1 MGVASVSEAY
11 FVFGIGLLLALNSG
25 YINGLCLSGLLTEEG
40 SDKVNVSAV
49 TRAYTESGLNLVSG
63 LYDEFGFAFSIILSF
78 VAGACVSG
86 LLNPEATPHKL
97 VPSYGP
103 TFLIGSICLIAA
115 SFAADMKPSGHSH
128 YFLAAAAN
136 GLQNGISSIYT
147 ANLIRTSHHTGTSTD
162 IGIII
167 GQILR
172 GNWKNYWK
180 LKVLIGLASS
190 FWVGGLISFYSA
202 TAFLHDSLW
211 FSTALFMVI
220 GISHLTFVVLTEKV
234 SYFQAAY
241 GTWKWEVILSKVAS
255 TMNETSN
262 DSYGKSRTLTEDQID
277 FVFDEMDASGSGTIN
292 ADELKSALEKMGKRL
307 TRKNVLAMMAVVDLE
322 DDGGINRQVFRT
334 LVNVAALRSSQRQE
348 REHSSLL
355 RSISL
360 LSFGEDTSL
369 SLKPLSRSASATFGK
384 PLFVGKNGLIDRRPS
399 DPTLSSR
406 PLFRSISATFGVNL
420 FVVGT
425 KSNQSLDQIDWM
437 PEHLHSTNN
446 NNRTTPNNAK
456 EEKKKEDTTATCV
469 SSFIFNHDEED
480 PVKLH
485 SLSEDD
491 DDGSYATQPPRLT
504 YQEYHPPSGN
514 GDTAHAIIV
523 TDVKYPYAI
532 VDIKELSGTIQQS
545 VSNLIQG
552 PNKNLGELPHATIDH
567 DVQGASVH
575 CRKEDMM
582 IHNLMNRGRLFDTR
596 KVEQAGEEPFYVW
609 TLTNIGQL
617 GADNNMTGVEDS
629 KFDEQDVLSF

>member
-11 FVFGIGLLLALNSG
+11 FVFAIGLLLALNSG
-25 YINGLCLSGLLTEEG
+25 YINGLFLSGLLAEEG

-63 LYDEFGFAFSIILSF
+63 LYNEFGFAFKIILSF

-115 SFAADMKPSGHSH
+115 LFAADIKPSGHAQ
-128 YFLAAAAN
+128 YYLAAAAN
-136 GLQNGISSIYT
+136 GLQNGISSIYS

-190 FWVGGLISFYSA
+190 FWFGGLISFYSA

-220 GISHLTFVVLTEKV
+220 GMSHLTFVVLTEKV

-241 GTWKWEVILSKVAS
+241 GTWKWEVVLLKVAS
-255 TMNETSN
+255 TINETSDESN
-262 DSYGKSRTLTEDQID
+262 AISTLTEDQID
-277 FVFDEMDASGSGTIN
+277 FVFDEIDAGGSGTIN

-307 TRKNVLAMMAVVDLE
+307 TRKNVLAMMAVVDLD

-334 LVNVAALRSSQRQE
+334 LVSVAALRSSQRQQ
-348 REHSSLL
+348 RGQSSLL
-355 RSISL
+355 RSISS

-369 SLKPLSRSASATFGK
+369 STNPLSRSASATFGM
-384 PLFVGKNGLIDRRPS
+384 PLFVGNYGLIKRRPS
-399 DPTLSSR
+399 DPTLSSTR
-406 PLFRSISATFGVNL
+406 PVFRSISATCGMPL
-420 FVVGT
+420 FLVGT
-425 KSNQSLDQIDWM
+425 KSIQSLDQLDWM
-437 PEHLHSTNN
+437 PEHLPSTTND
-446 NNRTTPNNAK
+446 NNRTTSSNAK
-456 EEKKKEDTTATCV
+456 EEKKEDTLLLVCRH
-469 SSFIFNHDEED
+469 FEDHDEED
-480 PVKLH
+480 PVTLH
-485 SLSEDD
+485 SLPEDD
-491 DDGSYATQPPRLT
+491 DDSSYATLPPRLT
-504 YQEYHPPSGN
+504 YQEYQHHPPSGGS
-514 GDTAHAIIV
+514 GDTAHAIIL
-523 TDVKYPYAI
+523 TDAKYPYAI
-532 VDIKELSGTIQQS
+532 VDIKELSGTVQQS
-545 VSNLIQG
+545 ISNLIKCHK
-552 PNKNLGELPHATIDH
+552 KNLDKLSHAIYH
-567 DVQGASVH
+567 DIEGASVN
-575 CRKEDMM
+575 RKEDMM
-582 IHNLMNRGRLFDTR
+582 SHNLLNRGRLFDTR
-596 KVEQAGEEPFYVW
+596 KVGQAGEDSFHVW

-617 GADNNMTGVEDS
+617 GVDNMTSAEDS
-629 KFDEQDVLSF
+629 EFDEQDVLSI